1 MPNFDPGQA
10 LPAAQEPTVI
20 AQPISAP
27 NQFGGVVAGSPT
39 NPDPAQ
45 TAAANYAAINQQAQ
59 FQLGVNPVAPAAPP
73 AAPPAQDS
81 TIVVS
86 PAPAA
91 PPQVTVVP
99 KPPGPPSAR
108 PAGTGGPT
116 PPNAELQGL
125 MANATSPADPNG
137 DAVDQALAADATAR
151 AQPAPGQSKPGDMAA
166 SGAAA
171 AAAGDAQHQAL
182 VEQGNADQTNAN
194 AEAAAREAMA
204 KETERKAAEQKQIRD
219 TAAAHVQQ
227 LREKA
232 TNQPYHSFW
241 ANKSAGQEVLA
252 GIGILLGS
260 ASFSANHTN
269 EAVGIIDR
277 AIKQDFD
284 TQQAQHAQ
292 LWKGV
297 ESAMEEGRQ
306 LRADQ
311 LDDMANFRARQA
323 QTLDAVI
330 AKGTALAAAS
340 KNKAGVAALDAKNAQ
355 LAFER
360 DKAYDEVTRL
370 KHAQLETERHNKA
383 EEGIQRTHAAA
394 AMLGAK
400 GKANADQEE
409 KVYKLAAR
417 AFPSYKDAQK
427 AVKESNDVHD
437 AIDRLKTNPSSLT
450 SALEL
455 GGIVKLIEG
464 RNSIAGLKMA
474 KDAAGNVTSGFMDEL
489 SKALTGNQGASRR
502 QTLINELDSIASTK
516 DRAAAGY
523 RKQAESATSRLRK
536 HAPEAVDSYLSGIF
550 GEPRSTPTGPPP
562 GAVMGTMN
570 GKRGY
575 VLNGQF
581 TAM

>member
-1 MPNFDPGQA
+1 
-10 LPAAQEPTVI
+10 
-20 AQPISAP
+20 
-27 NQFGGVVAGSPT
+27 
-39 NPDPAQ
+39 
-45 TAAANYAAINQQAQ
+45 
-59 FQLGVNPVAPAAPP
+59 
-73 AAPPAQDS
+73 
-81 TIVVS
+81 
-86 PAPAA
+86 
-91 PPQVTVVP
+91 
-99 KPPGPPSAR
+99 
-108 PAGTGGPT
+108 
-116 PPNAELQGL
+116 
-125 MANATSPADPNG
+125 MANATEPPSPTG
-137 DAVDQALAADATAR
+137 DAVDRALAAESTAH
-151 AQPAPGQSKPGDMAA
+151 AAPPPSKPGDLGA

-171 AAAGDAQHQAL
+171 AAAGQAQSQAL
-182 VEQGNADQTNAN
+182 TEAGAAEQQAN
-194 AEAAAREAMA
+194 VAETAAREKLA
-204 KETERKAAEQKQIRD
+204 KETEQKAAEQKQIRD
-219 TAAAHVQQ
+219 QAAAHVQQ

-232 TNQPYHSFW
+232 AKAPYHTLFEGEPG
-241 ANKSAGQEVLA
+241 NMVLA

-260 ASFSANHTN
+260 ASYSANHVNQAT
-269 EAVGIIDR
+269 GIIDR
-277 AIKQDFD
+277 AIEQNFK

-297 ESAMEEGRQ
+297 ETAMEEGRQ

-330 AKGTALAAAS
+330 AKGTELRGRA
-340 KNKAGVAALDAKNAQ
+340 KNREMAAALDAKNAQ

-370 KHAQLETERHNKA
+370 KAAQLETERHNKA

-427 AVKESNDVHD
+427 SVKESNDVHD

-489 SKALTGNQGASRR
+489 SKALTGNQGAQRR
-502 QTLINELDSIASTK
+502 QTLINELESIASTK
-516 DRAAAGY
+516 DRAASQY

-550 GEPRSTPTGPPP
+550 GEPRASAPAIPP
-562 GAVMGTMN
+562 GAVMGTYK
-570 GKRGY
+570 GQRGY
-575 VLNGQF
+575 AVPGGPFVPLAQ
-581 TAM
+581 

>member
-1 MPNFDPGQA
+1 MADQLPPVSPAIAAQFGQA
-10 LPAAQEPTVI
+10 PAPQLPLAATANAV
-20 AQPISAP
+20 AAAP
-27 NQFGGVVAGSPT
+27 NLPG
-39 NPDPAQ
+39 DPS
-45 TAAANYAAINQQAQ
+45 I
-59 FQLGVNPVAPAAPP
+59 PVALPPLGTPVPQAPP
-73 AAPPAQDS
+73 QDS
-81 TIVVS
+81 TIVVT
-86 PAPAA
+86 PAPAP

-116 PPNAELQGL
+116 PPSAELQGL
-125 MANATSPADPNG
+125 MANATAPADPNG

-151 AQPAPGQSKPGDMAA
+151 AAPPPAKPGDMAA

-171 AAAGDAQHQAL
+171 NAAGQAQSAAL
-182 VEQGNADQTNAN
+182 LESGAADQTAN
-194 AEAAAREAMA
+194 AAETAAREKLA
-204 KETERKAAEQKQIRD
+204 KETEQKAAEQKQIRD
-219 TAAAHVQQ
+219 AAAAHVQQ
-227 LREKA
+227 LREAAAKA
-232 TNQPYHSFW
+232 PYHTLFEGEPG
-241 ANKSAGQEVLA
+241 NMVLA

-260 ASFSANHTN
+260 ASFSANHVNQAT
-269 EAVGIIDR
+269 GLIDR
-277 AIKQDFD
+277 AIKQNFD

-297 ESAMEEGRQ
+297 ETAIEEGKQ

-330 AKGTALAAAS
+330 AKGTEMRGRA
-340 KNKAGVAALDAKNAQ
+340 KNKEMAAALDAKNAQ
-355 LAFER
+355 LSFER
-360 DKAYDEVTRL
+360 DKAYDEVSRL
-370 KHAQLETERHNKA
+370 KAAQLETERHNKA

-489 SKALTGNQGASRR
+489 SKALTGNQGAQRR
-502 QTLINELDSIASTK
+502 QTLINELETIASSK
-516 DRAAAGY
+516 DRQASQY

-536 HAPEAVDSYLSGIF
+536 HAPEAVDSYLTGIF
-550 GEPRSTPTGPPP
+550 GEPRAAGSSGPPP
-562 GAVMGTMN
+562 GAIMGTLN